1 VRSEKSKG
9 KSQDPKK
16 VNSQWAMVNEIEEK
30 VKSEKWKV
38 TSGK

>member
-1 VRSEKSKG
+1 VKGEKSKG

-30 VKSEKWKV
+30 VKG
-38 TSGK
+38 GK